1 MQNEMRKLSVEEHES
16 LLHTLK
22 VRFEK
27 NMHRHKSIEWEN
39 VKVKLDSNPKK
50 LWSLN

>member
-1 MQNEMRKLSVEEHES
+1 MKDKNSNIKVLPPEQQAE

-27 NMHRHKSIEWEN
+27 NMERHKELEWT
-39 VKVKLDSNPKK
+39 KVQRQSSKLIP
-50 LWSLN
+50 